1 MKSCSH
7 CCNYDPAF
15 DQYKTN
21 PFFDQYKNA
30 KRHMSIYTPKFW
42 ALLVPMPDQELEKV
56 RLEWQEIEGSC
67 RQLSVTLGRSSTYPD
82 GEICSECD
90 HIRIAARRVV
100 KAIGVLS
107 TPGTLGYE
115 AWNEVME
122 SLNPIF
128 LWESV
133 IELNQLIEKRAG
145 PHLPELDI
153 DHMKESLQKMKDIA
167 MSNLP
172 QHTQAGGL

>member
-7 CCNYDPAF
+7 CCNYDPAS
-15 DQYKTN
+15 
-21 PFFDQYKNA
+21 FFDQYKNA
-30 KRHMSIYTPKFW
+30 KRHMSIYTRKFW

-67 RQLSVTLGRSSTYPD
+67 RQLSVTLARSSTYPD
-82 GEICSECD
+82 REICSECD

>member
-1 MKSCSH
+1 
-7 CCNYDPAF
+7 
-15 DQYKTN
+15 
-21 PFFDQYKNA
+21 
-30 KRHMSIYTPKFW
+30 
-42 ALLVPMPDQELEKV
+42 
-56 RLEWQEIEGSC
+56 
-67 RQLSVTLGRSSTYPD
+67 VTLWRSSTYPD
-82 GEICSECD
+82 QEICTAGILIEKY
-90 HIRIAARRVV
+90 ARRVV

-122 SLNPIF
+122 SLNTSF
-128 LWESV
+128 LFWETV
-133 IELNQLIEKRAG
+133 IKLNQLIEKRAG

-172 QHTQAGGL
+172 QRTQAGGL

>member
-1 MKSCSH
+1 
-7 CCNYDPAF
+7 
-15 DQYKTN
+15 
-21 PFFDQYKNA
+21 
-30 KRHMSIYTPKFW
+30 
-42 ALLVPMPDQELEKV
+42 MPDQELEKV

-67 RQLSVTLGRSSTYPD
+67 RQLSVTLGRSSTK
-82 GEICSECD
+82 ICSECD
-90 HIRIAARRVV
+90 HITIAARRVV

-172 QHTQAGGL
+172 QRTQAGGL